1 MRWSRRRTHRGPLRT
16 TKMTVELPDTDVEL
30 LVEMAEHQASTMTA
44 ALARS
49 IRMTSFV
56 EKHASAERP

>member
-1 MRWSRRRTHRGPLRT
+1 
-16 TKMTVELPDTDVEL
+16 MTVELPDTDVEL